1 MCDDEQLD
9 DDDDD
14 DDDNDDDDDDD
25 DDDDVEHDK
34 AQGAPICEWDLMMA
48 STHRPNHSIP
58 HHLLLTVWSP
68 LEDSTNI

>member
-1 MCDDEQLD
+1 MCDDEQLGD
-9 DDDDD
+9 GDR
-14 DDDNDDDDDDD
+14 DDDDDD